1 MGKVSKWFR
10 GLLSLKKADS
20 SSPTPSTTSLPKPP
34 KGKRRWSFVKS
45 HSEIDNLPAI
55 TTATAKTGTH
65 NNDSHTF
72 AAVAAA
78 SSTLRLHSGGRGCVP
93 ATVETTANREEWAAI
108 KIQAAFRGCLA
119 RRALRALKGLVKLQ
133 ALVRGQVERRR
144 TAEQLQ
150 KMQLLLRAQA
160 HVRAG
165 RLRSSLISK
174 SSNVNLHGPATPDK
188 VENPIRSKSMKYDHS
203 STLKRDNSKSYAQIS
218 GNKEKCWKTTDSWVD
233 EKSWNRRR
241 SLVGTC
247 VDNDERNV
255 RILEMNSEKGIF
267 APKRRARNLFHSAN
281 LALVSDHYSQT
292 LMTPTKNSTIHHS
305 GPIHREVRQ
314 SYSPP
319 EGHEVEETPFCTANN
334 SPQFFSGS
342 SRDGSSKRSPFTPT
356 RSDGSRNYASAY
368 SERPSYMA
376 YTESSK
382 AKVRSLSAPKQRTRY
397 ERSGSSKSFSMNGF
411 GGSKLTAQ
419 RTSALHAS
427 LTSKAYPDSGRLNK
441 FGLPMRYRN

>member
-10 GLLSLKKADS
+10 GLLSLKKPDS

-65 NNDSHTF
+65 DNDSHTF
-72 AAVAAA
+72 ASVAAA
-78 SSTLRLHSGGRGCVP
+78 SSALRLHGGGGECVR
-93 ATVETTANREEWAAI
+93 ATAETTANLEEWAAV

-160 HVRAG
+160 QVRAG

-188 VENPIRSKSMKYDHS
+188 LENPIRSKSMKYDHP
-203 STLKRDNSKSYAQIS
+203 STLKIS

-233 EKSWNRRR
+233 EKSWNRQR
-241 SLVGTC
+241 SLVRTC
-247 VDNDERNV
+247 VDDDERNV
-255 RILEMNSEKGIF
+255 RILEMDSEKGIF

-281 LALVSDHYSQT
+281 LALVSDHYSKT

-305 GPIHREVRQ
+305 GPIHREVHQ

-334 SPQFFSGS
+334 SPQFFSES

-368 SERPSYMA
+368 SERPNYMA

-397 ERSGSSKSFSMNGF
+397 ERSGSSKRFSMNGF
-411 GGSKLTAQ
+411 GWSRLAAQ

-427 LTSKAYPDSGRLNK
+427 LTSKAYPDSGRLDK
-441 FGLPMRYRN
+441 FGLPMSYRN